1 MACEIIA
8 VCNQKGGVGK
18 TTTAVNLAAS
28 LAHRGRKVLLIDL
41 DAQGNATTGSGIDKN
56 AFEFGTYHLLMGEAQ
71 AEQAILRSESGQY
84 DVVGSNR
91 DLTGIEL
98 ALLNKPAREMC
109 LKTALSSVKDR
120 YDYIM
125 IDCPPTLSL
134 LLLNGLAAA
143 DSLLIPMVC
152 EYYAL
157 EGISD
162 LLTTIR
168 RVRQTINPKL
178 DILGVV
184 FTMFTTQNKLSL
196 EVSAQLK
203 THFGQRVFQTTIPRN
218 VRLAEAPSFGLPAL
232 AYDDKAKGT
241 LAYLELADEVL
252 SFTKRKTDSAA
263 YLKKVLFY

>member
-28 LAHRGRKVLLIDL
+28 LAYRNRKVLLIDL

-56 AFEFGTYHLLMGEAQ
+56 AFEWGTYHILTGETDIKNT
-71 AEQAILRSESGQY
+71 ILHSETGHY
-84 DVVGSNR
+84 DIIASNR
-91 DLTGIEL
+91 DLTGIEVQL
-98 ALLNKPAREMC
+98 IHKPAREMC
-109 LKTALSSVKDR
+109 LKTALAEIR
-120 YDYIM
+120 ENYDYVL

-143 DSLLIPMVC
+143 DSILIPMVC

-162 LLTTIR
+162 LLATIR
-168 RVRQTINPKL
+168 KVRQTINPKL

-184 FTMFTTQNKLSL
+184 FTMFTTQNKLSQD
-196 EVSAQLK
+196 VSSQLRN
-203 THFGQRVFQTTIPRN
+203 HFEQRVFRTTIPRN
-218 VRLAEAPSFGLPAL
+218 VRLAEAPSFGMPAL

-241 LAYLELADEVL
+241 QAYLDLADEIMG
-252 SFTKRKTDSAA
+252 FKRATSSAS
-263 YLKKVLFY
+263 YLKKVLMF